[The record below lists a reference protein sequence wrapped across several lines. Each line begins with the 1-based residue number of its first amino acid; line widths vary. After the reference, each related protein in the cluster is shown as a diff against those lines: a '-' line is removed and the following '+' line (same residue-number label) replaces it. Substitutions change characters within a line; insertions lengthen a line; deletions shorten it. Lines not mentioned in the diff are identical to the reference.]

1 MDNSVPDAIIESI
14 RHFDKR
20 AKASVK
26 HDALIE
32 ELKKLEKLDFDD
44 LKNVEI
50 RAKSYIELAQL
61 KYQAGLIS
69 EQEYIFHQYHSIVS
83 LIHETRWMQGN
94 YSVQLDPIS
103 NKMRDIE
110 KKYGL
115 ADDEYWKRGDAPPEY
130 QVLDEEYNAVLDSRL
145 RSEFLEFAS
154 DDVAEM
160 FSGNRDKLDSL
171 SEIGRKS
178 IFVKD
183 EVGRLNELV
192 ALYES
197 EAEVNEI
204 GSAFY
209 SASIMLA
216 AAMESRLIIQSIEN
230 RDAVRE
236 TLLKMGLSNKK
247 LKSKNPLDWKL
258 NTLLEVCAVSGWLPN
273 IETDDFVFNSKNIG
287 HTLRNTRNLVHPGMH
302 IKRNAALTV
311 GREQY
316 KDMKAAYSLVSEL
329 LKSPNKLIQPTQK
342 SAAD

>member
-1 MDNSVPDAIIESI
+1 METNIPDIIIESI
-14 RHFDKR
+14 KHFDKR
-20 AKASVK
+20 AKASIK

-32 ELKKLEKLDFDD
+32 ELMKLEKLDFDD
-44 LKNVEI
+44 LENVEI

-61 KYQAGLIS
+61 KYQAGLFS
-69 EQEYIFHQYHSIVS
+69 EQEYIFQQYHSVVA
-83 LIHETRWMQGN
+83 LIHETRWMQGV
-94 YSVQLDPIS
+94 YSDQLDPIS
-103 NKMRDIE
+103 NKMREIE

-115 ADDEYWKRGDAPPEY
+115 SDDEYWGQGDAPTEY
-130 QVLDEEYNAVLDSRL
+130 QALDEEYNAVLDSRL
-145 RSEFLEFAS
+145 RSEFFEFAS
-154 DDVAEM
+154 DDVAKM
-160 FSGNRDKLDSL
+160 FSENRDKLDSL
-171 SEIGRKS
+171 FEVGRKS

-183 EVGRLNELV
+183 EVKRLNELAV
-192 ALYES
+192 LYEN
-197 EAEVNEI
+197 EAEVNEK

-216 AAMESRLIIQSIEN
+216 AAMESRLVIQCIEN
-230 RDAVRE
+230 RDDVRE

-258 NTLLEVCAVSGWLPN
+258 NMLLEVCAVSGWLPN

-311 GREQY
+311 GKEQY

-329 LKSPNKLIQPTQK
+329 LKWPNK
-342 SAAD
+342 